1 MPIRRRLNTG
11 PAGANLAPTVA
22 PTAAAPQPPAPAPTA
37 APAPAPKPAAQ
48 PGLSYPGA
56 PPKGTAGSVNLDGV
70 ITPVNAAG
78 IISEGPHMGKYPTQ
92 VPTRWSEANTSV
104 NTQLL
109 PEINSIDRAQQEL
122 EDRHK
127 TAVNDTASRG
137 AREVANLA
145 ELYNRLGNFQGQVQQ
160 NTNAGFSQAAAKTG
174 TAYDQLAAQLGQT
187 FDSSQA
193 SAGAEA
199 DRLGLGGLATNSMQ
213 GSERDQQYL
222 QQLAGLQKQS
232 SLDNV
237 QSQQGGF
244 NGLMG
249 MMMQNAQQES
259 AGAQTAATR
268 GTNKSIADMFAEL
281 NINQNEL
288 SGQRTDIEAQRGGL
302 IMDLVRKL
310 EEQAYARKMEQ
321 DEIRFRNEM
330 AEKNYG
336 LDVQQFQAG
345 QQEVPLSDLDMLKY
359 TAELQKYQNMLNPS
373 TPAYTPGTRPRATGT
388 SNYNPSGPGPTS
400 TRR

>member
-1 MPIRRRLNTG
+1 
-11 PAGANLAPTVA
+11 
-22 PTAAAPQPPAPAPTA
+22 
-37 APAPAPKPAAQ
+37 
-48 PGLSYPGA
+48 
-56 PPKGTAGSVNLDGV
+56 
-70 ITPVNAAG
+70 
-78 IISEGPHMGKYPTQ
+78 
-92 VPTRWSEANTSV
+92 VPTRWSEANSSV

-122 EDRHK
+122 QDRHK

-193 SAGAEA
+193 QAGAEA

-336 LDVQQFQAG
+336 LDVQQFQAS

-388 SNYNPSGPGPTS
+388 SNYGASGPGPTS